1 MFYENVKES
10 ADFILEKISEIP
22 ETAIILGSG
31 LGGLV
36 DAMEDKTIVPYAD
49 IPNFP
54 RSSVAGHAG
63 NFVVGK
69 IGGKAIIAMQG
80 RFHFYEGFSARELCY
95 PLYVM
100 KLLGVKNLIVT
111 NAAGGINKDF
121 KPGDLMIIDNYINF
135 IRVNPLIGEYDE
147 RFGPRFPDMS
157 EPYSSEICEK
167 AVKAAEKLGIDYKRG
182 VYALFNGPCYE
193 SAAEIRAFSILGADA
208 VGMSTIPETICGNF
222 LGMKVFGVSCI
233 TNMATGIATVK
244 HSHEEVVRVANEA
257 SENLCAWMK
266 ELLSNW

>member
-1 MFYENVKES
+1 MLYEKAVES
-10 ADFILEKISEIP
+10 AEFIRSKIKEIP
-22 ETAIILGSG
+22 KIAVILGSG

-36 DAMEDKTIVPYAD
+36 DFIEEKVVIPYAE

-54 RSSVAGHAG
+54 QSSVAGHAG

-69 IGGKAIIAMQG
+69 IEGKLVAAMQG

-100 KLLGVKNLIVT
+100 KILGIENLIVT
-111 NAAGGINKDF
+111 NAAGGVNKDF

-135 IRVNPLIGEYDE
+135 IRVNPLIGDNDD

-157 EPYSSEICEK
+157 KPYSPVLREK
-167 AVKAAEKLGIDYKRG
+167 AVKVAEKLGIDYKQG

-193 SAAEIRAFSILGADA
+193 SAAEIRAFAILGADA
-208 VGMSTIPETICGNF
+208 VGMSTVPETIAGNY
-222 LGMKVFGVSCI
+222 LGMNVFGVSCI
-233 TNMATGIATVK
+233 TNMATGIATVQ
-244 HSHEEVVRVANEA
+244 HSHTEVVRVANEA
-257 SENLCAWMK
+257 SGKLCAWMK
-266 ELLSNW
+266 EFIINI